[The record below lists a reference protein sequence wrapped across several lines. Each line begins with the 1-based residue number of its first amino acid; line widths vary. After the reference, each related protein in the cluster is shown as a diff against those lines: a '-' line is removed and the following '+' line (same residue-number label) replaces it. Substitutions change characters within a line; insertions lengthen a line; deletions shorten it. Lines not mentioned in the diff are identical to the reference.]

1 MRIAVA
7 GGTGLIGRMVCDAV
21 AAGGD
26 EAVVL
31 ARSVGVDVVTGDGLD
46 AALAGVDAVIDVTNV
61 TTLKRSEAVAFFE
74 AATTNLLAAEE
85 KAGVRHHVLLSIVGV
100 DRVPWGYYAGKMRQE
115 DLCAASPVPTT
126 VLRATQFHEFADQ
139 MLARGGPVA
148 FVPRMRSQPVAAREV
163 AAELV
168 RLARGEAIGM
178 APEMAGPEVLD
189 MGDMVRRLLRA
200 RGRRTPVLSVR
211 LPGAAGRGMA
221 TGGLLPLGD
230 GPRGRETFAQWLTGA
245 APVTRDLT
253 R

>member
-46 AALAGVDAVIDVTNV
+46 GALAGVDAVIDVTNV
-61 TTLKRSEAVAFFE
+61 TTLRRSESLAFFE
-74 AATTNLLAAEE
+74 AATTNLLAAEQR
-85 KAGVRHHVLLSIVGV
+85 AGVRHHVLLSIVGV
-100 DRVPWGYYAGKMRQE
+100 DRVDWGYYAGKVRQE
-115 DLCAASPVPTT
+115 ELCAASPVPTT

-148 FVPRMRSQPVAAREV
+148 VVPKMLSRPVAAREV

-168 RLARGEAIGM
+168 RLARGEAQGLV
-178 APEMAGPEVLD
+178 PEMAGPEELE
-189 MGDMVRRLLRA
+189 MPGMVRRLLRA
-200 RGRRTPVLSVR
+200 RGRRTPVLGLR
-211 LPGAAGRGMA
+211 LPGGAGKGMA
-221 TGGLLPLGD
+221 TGGLLPRHD
-230 GPRGRETFAQWLTGA
+230 GPRGRQTFDEWLA
-245 APVTRDLT
+245 EAR
-253 R
+253 

>member
-46 AALAGVDAVIDVTNV
+46 AALVGVDAVIDVTNV
-61 TTLKRSEAVAFFE
+61 TTLKRSESLSFFE
-74 AATTNLLAAEE
+74 AATANLLAAEQR
-85 KAGVRHHVLLSIVGV
+85 AGVAHHVLLSIVGV
-100 DRVPWGYYAGKMRQE
+100 DRVGWGYYAGKVRQE
-115 DLCAASPVPTT
+115 ELCGASAVPTT

-139 MLARGGPVA
+139 MLARGGPVVL
-148 FVPRMRSQPVAAREV
+148 VPTMLSRPVAAREV

-168 RLARGEAIGM
+168 RLAHGQAQGL
-178 APEMAGPEVLD
+178 APEMAGPEDLE
-189 MGDMVRRLLRA
+189 MPDMVRRLLRS
-200 RGRRTPVLSVR
+200 RGRRTPVIGIR

-221 TGGLLPLGD
+221 RGGLLPEHD
-230 GPRGRETFAQWLTGA
+230 GPRGRETFAQWLTAGQ
-245 APVTRDLT
+245 P
-253 R
+253 

>member
-46 AALAGVDAVIDVTNV
+46 AALVGVDAVIDVTNV
-61 TTLKRSEAVAFFE
+61 TTLRRSESLSFFE
-74 AATTNLLAAEE
+74 AATTNLLAAEQRT
-85 KAGVRHHVLLSIVGV
+85 GVAHHVLLSIVGV
-100 DRVPWGYYAGKMRQE
+100 DRVDWGYYAGKVRQE
-115 DLCAASPVPTT
+115 ELCAASSVPTT

-148 FVPRMRSQPVAAREV
+148 LVPTMLSRPVAAREV

-168 RLARGEAIGM
+168 RLAHGQAQGL
-178 APEMAGPEVLD
+178 APEMAGPEDLE
-189 MGDMVRRLLRA
+189 MPDMVRRLLRS
-200 RGRRTPVLSVR
+200 RGRRTPVIGIR

-221 TGGLLPLGD
+221 RGGLLPEHD
-230 GPRGRETFAQWLTGA
+230 GPRGRETFAQWLTAGQ
-245 APVTRDLT
+245 P
-253 R
+253 